1 MKSIP
6 KANTQK
12 NVNQVVYESLVSKLE
27 FGSADKL
34 LVDAPCGNGEFAKF
48 LRDKYP
54 NLEIK
59 AVDLFTEVADTNIQF
74 YKLSAH
80 DFFALQKPAS
90 ADFITCISGVM
101 CFDGIPNLITLFF
114 KALRPSGTLVL
125 TNDNIMT
132 MRDRLHFLFFGHFK
146 RFKLLYSINEGNWN
160 IVLPQAIVSLLQEN
174 GFKNIRIKYTSVYAE
189 DLLFLPLAILV
200 YPIFALYLLLRKS
213 HLSIGERFELFP
225 FQSLISRHYVITSEK
240 IHLTN

>member
-12 NVNQVVYESLVSKLE
+12 NVNQVVYESLSLKLE
-27 FGSADKL
+27 IGAADKS

-48 LRDKYP
+48 LREKYP

-59 AVDLFTEVADTNIQF
+59 AVDLFTEVSDSNIQF
-74 YKLSAH
+74 YKMSAH
-80 DFFALQKPAS
+80 DFFAQQKPAS
-90 ADFITCISGVM
+90 IDFITCISGVM
-101 CFDGIPNLITLFF
+101 CFDGIPNLISSFF
-114 KALRPSGTLVL
+114 KVLKPSGMLVM

-160 IVLPQAIVSLLQEN
+160 LILPQALVSLLQKN
-174 GFKNIRIKYTSVYAE
+174 GFKIIRIKYTSIYFE
-189 DLLFLPLAILV
+189 DLLFLPFALVV
-200 YPIFALYLLLRKS
+200 YPLFALYLLLRKS

-225 FQSLISRHYVITSEK
+225 FQSLISRHYVITAEK
-240 IHLTN
+240 PN